1 MLLAAKP
8 KVTIASGPIAGTS
21 TKLASATVTVD
32 QYLGIPFAKSPP
44 ERFSPPEDPL
54 AWKKELDASG
64 LKPAC
69 IQQFNYPE
77 STREFITRLYN
88 NPPVPESEDCLYL
101 NVYAPSSKPPPGGR
115 AVLFWI
121 YGGNLVFGSGGLPA
135 YDGTSFAANQDV
147 IVVTPNYRTNVFGF
161 PNSAELPAGSQ
172 NPGFLDQRKALAWVQ
187 QNIAAFGGDPSKVTI
202 FGESAGGYSVKQL
215 VSVPPNPLPFRA
227 AIMQS
232 QAAALDG
239 GSAGW
244 EALSAAL
251 GCQTAPSEIECVRA
265 ASATD
270 IKSIIER
277 NALDFPPVVDGV
289 TQTSNVAAAIT
300 FDTAAQ
306 VPLLIGTNSEEGR
319 VFAVG
324 IQNVDD
330 QLAALIPGQPL
341 LQAAIKA
348 AYSPAVYTTPYRT
361 AAAIIT
367 DLVFQCPAAA
377 LANLAA
383 STGYDVWRYWFD
395 ASFPNT
401 QYFPDAGVY
410 HGSEITQVFGT
421 YPREGATEQQVEL
434 SKYMQTA
441 WANFAKDPAKG
452 PGWPKLRSQ
461 VLDLQDLGGRGSS
474 GGFNIAEEAV
484 DFRCAIYAPIIAVR
498 GL

>member
-1 MLLAAKP
+1 
-8 KVTIASGPIAGTS
+8 
-21 TKLASATVTVD
+21 
-32 QYLGIPFAKSPP
+32 
-44 ERFSPPEDPL
+44 
-54 AWKKELDASG
+54 
-64 LKPAC
+64 
-69 IQQFNYPE
+69 
-77 STREFITRLYN
+77 
-88 NPPVPESEDCLYL
+88 
-101 NVYAPSSKPPPGGR
+101 
-115 AVLFWI
+115 
-121 YGGNLVFGSGGLPA
+121 
-135 YDGTSFAANQDV
+135 
-147 IVVTPNYRTNVFGF
+147 
-161 PNSAELPAGSQ
+161 
-172 NPGFLDQRKALAWVQ
+172 
-187 QNIAAFGGDPSKVTI
+187 
-202 FGESAGGYSVKQL
+202 
-215 VSVPPNPLPFRA
+215 
-227 AIMQS
+227 MQS

-289 TQTSNVAAAIT
+289 TQTNNVAAAIT

-484 DFRCAIYAPIIAVR
+484 DFRCPIYAPIIAVR